1 MRIRQWLVAFS
12 VCALGALAV
21 PSVDA
26 GPAGPSQAPSRPAAG
41 PGATPL
47 RLEANRGQSAPGVD
61 LIARCRGYM
70 AWILPT
76 EVVFCLPRPGSPRAA
91 GDPPGHRPEPMTADV
106 LRMRLAQAESRP
118 CETAG
123 RLPGA
128 SNYLVGNDPAKWVI
142 GAPSYANARYGDV
155 WPGVDVTYRG
165 EGRGLRFDFDVAPG
179 ADASAIAL
187 AFDGADA
194 VEVDGSGAL
203 RVRMPVGDVVVS
215 PPVAFETRGSGQR
228 PVTARWTMR
237 GGSRAGFDVADRD
250 PGARLT
256 IDPSVS
262 YSTYFGGSSDDDSYG
277 LGVDSSG
284 NAYLAG
290 TTVSTDLPTTTGAY
304 LMTKQQNSGSTVRRD
319 AYCVKFNSTGSVLSY
334 ATYFGGT
341 HDDYNYGLAVS
352 ASGNAYLQ
360 GMTYATDFPATSGA
374 AETSMGASG
383 GALYVAKLNTSGTG
397 LVYAT
402 FVNYGYIGQG
412 IAIDSSG
419 SAYIVAK
426 SLGAAGR
433 LRVHKLNASGS
444 GYSYTSNQGVSGAT
458 WEYATGIAVDS
469 SGNAYVTGY
478 TDQSGFPTTNGAFQT
493 TYGGG
498 GYDAFVLKLGSTGTL
513 QYSTLLGGTDDD
525 YAYGVAV
532 DSSGRAHV
540 VGATKSSNFP
550 TANAYQ
556 STLGAPSGGFVT
568 QLGSGGNSLGFSTFL
583 SGTLGDG
590 AAAVA
595 LGPTSVY
602 VVGGAHSTDFPVTS
616 NAVQS
621 SIASAA
627 GADAFLTVLRSQ
639 GSMEYSTYYGGDL
652 GDNTALQSVAVD
664 SNGDAY
670 VATTSYSIDFPTV
683 SAYDTTRGGTIDAT
697 VTKFTG
703 LIRPFVVT
711 SDTLPVW
718 TAGVGFSRQLATTGA
733 VGSTTWTLSAGALPT
748 GMSVS
753 SSGLVSGAPGEPG
766 TFSFTATATDACQQ
780 TAERTFALTVNPP
793 PALGSVPQQRWTR
806 TRPYSF
812 QLTSTGG
819 TPPLTYSLDSGA
831 IPDGLAVGANGAI
844 DGTPAV
850 TGSFVFDVRV
860 TDLRGAV
867 ATRTVAFTVLEVP
880 TITTASVADCTE
892 HVTHS
897 VPFAAKDGLAPLA
910 WSVAA
915 GTFPFTKTVNAATG
929 VANAI
934 TIDAGQ
940 HTFTLRVTDAAGAV
954 AERELTMLLNP
965 FPAFDIA
972 AFGVAVAGRPYSV
985 TLLGHGGTPPVKWR
999 LRTALPAGLSIDPD
1013 SGVISGEP
1021 SLPGSTA
1028 LSVAYEDDCG
1038 GVAERA
1044 FQLDVAAVA
1053 DLSRR
1058 KAKLASEFDTA
1069 ELRHPRF
1076 FALELIEGTVLGAV
1090 VKGQGKGA
1098 LAVDVALLDPSFAP
1112 LDLTGVGAAAGNSF
1126 KITKFTVPATGRYT
1140 LRLSPRQPF
1149 VGKVS
1154 TSISVAAA
1162 SSFGGT
1168 LRLDAAEPPSDLR
1181 IPVLAGAQLSLAVKG
1196 AKGSAL
1202 SPSIVAVTQDGADLL
1217 VPSDVKGAGLV
1228 RTLKLRADLV
1238 AGEVRV
1244 RLGAAPGTSGD
1255 ATWSVKLKQP
1265 KTYAFSMPDVA
1276 AGE

>member
-1 MRIRQWLVAFS
+1 MGIRTWLVAIS
-12 VCALGALAV
+12 VCSLAALSVG
-21 PSVDA
+21 PVDA
-26 GPAGPSQAPSRPAAG
+26 GPSEPERTSSIHAISPTAQD
-41 PGATPL
+41 L
-47 RLEANRGQSAPGVD
+47 RLEVNRGQSAPGVD

-76 EVVFCLPRPGSPRAA
+76 EVVFSLPRPPGPRNAS
-91 GDPPGHRPEPMTADV
+91 DPPRRSSAPMTADI
-106 LRMRLAQAESRP
+106 LRMRLVESASRR

-123 RLPGA
+123 RLPGE
-128 SNYLVGNDPAKWVI
+128 SNYLVGNDASKWVT
-142 GAPSYANARYGDV
+142 GAPSFAVARYADV
-155 WPGVDVTYRG
+155 WPGVAVTYRG

-179 ADASAIAL
+179 ADAAAIAL

-194 VEVDGSGAL
+194 LEIDGSGAL
-203 RVRMPVGDVVVS
+203 RVRMPAGDVVVS
-215 PPVAFETRGSGQR
+215 PPVAFESKEGGPR
-228 PVTARWTMR
+228 PVTVRWALR
-237 GGSRAGFDVADRD
+237 DGSRAGFDVAGRD
-250 PGARLT
+250 PGAPLT
-256 IDPSVS
+256 IDPSVA
-262 YSTYFGGSSDDDSYG
+262 YSTYFGGSSDDDSFG

-319 AYCVKFNSTGSVLSY
+319 AYCVKFNATGSVLSY

-341 HDDYNYGLAVS
+341 HDDYGYGIAVS
-352 ASGNAYLQ
+352 GSGNAYLQ
-360 GMTYATDFPATSGA
+360 GITYATDFPATSSA
-374 AETSMGASG
+374 AESSMGASG
-383 GALYVAKLNTSGTG
+383 AASFVAKLNTTGTA
-397 LVYAT
+397 LSYAT
-402 FVNYGYIGQG
+402 FVNYGFGQG

-426 SLGAAGR
+426 SFGTGGR

-444 GYSYTSNQGVSGAT
+444 SYSYTSNQGVSGANND
-458 WEYATGIAVDS
+458 YATGIAVDT
-469 SGNAYVTGY
+469 SGNAYVTGN

-498 GYDAFVLKLGSTGTL
+498 GYDAFVLKLGSTGNL
-513 QYSTLLGGTDDD
+513 NYSTYLGGTDDD
-525 YAYGVAV
+525 YAYGIAV

-540 VGATKSSNFP
+540 VGATESSNFP

-556 STLGAPSGGFVT
+556 STLGAPSAGFVT

-627 GADAFLTVLRSQ
+627 GGDAFLTVLRTQ
-639 GSMEYSTYYGGDL
+639 GSMEFSTYYGGNLADS
-652 GDNTALQSVAVD
+652 TALQSVAVD

-670 VATTSYSIDFPTV
+670 VATTSRSIDFPTV

-711 SDTLPVW
+711 ADTLPVW
-718 TAGVGFSRQLATTGA
+718 TAGVGFSRQLATTGT
-733 VGSTTWTLSAGALPT
+733 VGSATWALSGGALPT
-748 GMSVS
+748 GMSLS

-766 TFSFTATATDACQQ
+766 TFTFTGTATDACLQ
-780 TAERTFALTVNPP
+780 TAQRQFTLTVNPR
-793 PALGSVPQQRWTR
+793 PALDSVAQQRWTR

-819 TPPLTYSLDSGA
+819 TPPLSYSFDSGA
-831 IPDGLAVGANGAI
+831 LPDGLAVGTTGAL
-844 DGTPAV
+844 DGTPAA

-880 TITTASVADCTE
+880 TITTASIADCTE

-897 VPFAAKDGLAPLA
+897 VPFAAKDGLAPLT

-915 GTFPFTKTVNAATG
+915 GTFPFSKTVNAATG

-965 FPAFDIA
+965 FPAFDIE

-985 TLLGHGGTPPVKWR
+985 TLLGHGGTPPVKWQ
-999 LRTALPAGLSIDPD
+999 LRTALPAGLSIDQD

-1021 SLPGSTA
+1021 SLPGSTT
-1028 LSVAYEDDCG
+1028 LSVEYEDACN

-1044 FQLDVAAVA
+1044 LQLDVAAVA

-1058 KAKLASEFDTA
+1058 KAKLSSEFDTA
-1069 ELRHPRF
+1069 GLRQPRF

-1090 VKGQGKGA
+1090 VKGQGKA
-1098 LAVDVALLDPSFAP
+1098 DLAVDVALLDPSFAAI
-1112 LDLTGVGAAAGNSF
+1112 DLTGVGAAAGSSF
-1126 KITKFTVPATGRYT
+1126 KITGFTVPVTGRYT
-1140 LRLSPRQPF
+1140 LRLLPRAPF
-1149 VGKVS
+1149 IGKIS
-1154 TSISVAAA
+1154 TSLSVAAA

-1168 LRLDAAEPPSDLR
+1168 LHLDAAEAPTDLR
-1181 IPVLAGAQLSLAVKG
+1181 IPVLAGAQLSFAVKG
-1196 AKGSAL
+1196 AKGSSI
-1202 SPSIVAVTQDGADLL
+1202 SPSIVAVTQNGVDLL
-1217 VPSDVKGAGLV
+1217 VPGEVRGTGLV
-1228 RTLKLRADLV
+1228 RSLKLRAELV
-1238 AGEVRV
+1238 AGEVHV
-1244 RLGAAPGTSGD
+1244 LLGAAAGTSGD
-1255 ATWSVKLKQP
+1255 ATWTVKLKQP